1 VIGWLQQLFAES
13 PAASWSVV
21 GAVVTAIVCGT
32 LTRPAM
38 VACDTPV
45 HRWPAL
51 MTLVGLLFG
60 AALAFSMH
68 ELQCQQTPEV
78 RPSQTWIDL
87 RIVYHSV
94 CVGLLLVIAATD
106 LASLYIPNFVV
117 YWGLGIAIVGAVFS
131 GQLQMAHLW
140 VDWNEEIPQMRGPY
154 IPEWI
159 QQHQHWHGLGWST
172 VGALVGAGLTA
183 VVRKTAAFAW
193 GRPAMGAGDITL
205 MAMIGAFLGWQ
216 ATVVAFFVAPL
227 LALVF
232 GPLARRISR
241 ESAVPYGPFL
251 ALGAILVM
259 VSWRWVWMY
268 EIDISTVGPGA
279 LDDRATAFA
288 IRRFF
293 GDWVLLAGL
302 GVVTLGG
309 TVGLMSLLRLFWNI
323 PIERDIADPDP
334 LNLPQSAVAASPE
347 DASPEIPA

>member
-1 VIGWLQQLFAES
+1 MLDRLPPLFAES
-13 PAASWSVV
+13 PAASWSVL
-21 GAVVTAIVCGT
+21 GAVVAAMVCGT

-45 HRWPAL
+45 RRWPL
-51 MTLVGLLFG
+51 LTTLVGLLLG

-68 ELQCQQTPEV
+68 ELQCQTTPEV
-78 RPSQTWIDL
+78 RPSQTGIDL

-94 CVGLLLVIAATD
+94 CLGLLLVITATD

-117 YWGLGIAIVGAVFS
+117 QWGLVIAIIGAVSS

-140 VDWNEEIPQMRGPY
+140 VDWNEEISQLRGPF

-159 QQHQHWHGLGWST
+159 KQHEHWHGLGWST

-183 VVRKTAAFAW
+183 VVRRLAALAL

-205 MAMIGAFLGWQ
+205 MAMIGAFIGWQ
-216 ATVVAFFVAPL
+216 PTVVAFFVAPL
-227 LALVF
+227 LALVL

-241 ESAVPYGPFL
+241 ESVVPYGPFL

-259 VSWRWVWMY
+259 LTWRWIWMF
-268 EIDISTVGPGA
+268 EIDIATHGPGA
-279 LDDRATAFA
+279 LDDRATTFA
-288 IRRFF
+288 VRRFF

-302 GVVTLGG
+302 SVVTLGG
-309 TVGLMSLLRLFWNI
+309 TVGLMSLMRLFWNL

-334 LNLPQSAVAASPE
+334 INQQGAAVATSTE
-347 DASPEIPA
+347 DAAIETQE